1 MGNAAA
7 TQASE
12 TQLRSSFGSQQL
24 GLSISADT
32 ALAGGEAAGA
42 EHGAVFTKRWVVE
55 LILDLAGYTAD
66 RPLGDLVA
74 IEPACGEGAFLMPMV
89 ERLSDACRR
98 DGRSLVD
105 SLGAIRAYDLQ
116 TASVMASRQAVV
128 ETLVGRDWPADQA
141 TDFAERA
148 VQAGDFLLQD
158 HVHGEADFVLGNPP
172 YVRLESVPNGRSEAY
187 RRACETMSGRADIYV
202 GFLEIGLRVL
212 RPNGTLSFICAD
224 RWMRNQYGRLLR
236 RLVADHF
243 SVEAAIEMHDVDAFE
258 DEVSAYPSVITIRRR
273 TQQPALVAKTSAAF
287 DARAAA
293 GLARWRLTARTADE
307 LQGDAFRAAVLPG
320 WFPGT
325 SSWPTGSPAR
335 LAALQELEDRL
346 PTLEDETTGTRVGIG
361 VATGA
366 DQVYVTEDAS
376 VVEPD
381 RLLPLAMAYDT
392 LEGRLDWSGRYL
404 VNPWRSDGGGLV
416 NLDDFPGLSGY
427 YEAHAAQ
434 LRARNVA
441 KRRPRDWF
449 RTIDRVD
456 PQLTGQDK
464 LLFPDIK
471 AAIHPVL
478 DRGTSYPHHN
488 LYFVVSRQWDL
499 EVLGGL
505 LLSRVAQ
512 MFIEAYAVRM
522 RGGYLRFQAQY
533 LRQIRVPT
541 IADVSDDAA
550 EALRDA
556 FRRRDVAVATDIALC
571 LYGLTELPD

>member
-1 MGNAAA
+1 
-7 TQASE
+7 
-12 TQLRSSFGSQQL
+12 
-24 GLSISADT
+24 
-32 ALAGGEAAGA
+32 
-42 EHGAVFTKRWVVE
+42 
-55 LILDLAGYTAD
+55 
-66 RPLGDLVA
+66 
-74 IEPACGEGAFLMPMV
+74 
-89 ERLSDACRR
+89 
-98 DGRSLVD
+98 
-105 SLGAIRAYDLQ
+105 
-116 TASVMASRQAVV
+116 
-128 ETLVGRDWPADQA
+128 
-141 TDFAERA
+141 
-148 VQAGDFLLQD
+148 
-158 HVHGEADFVLGNPP
+158 
-172 YVRLESVPNGRSEAY
+172 
-187 RRACETMSGRADIYV
+187 
-202 GFLEIGLRVL
+202 
-212 RPNGTLSFICAD
+212 
-224 RWMRNQYGRLLR
+224 
-236 RLVADHF
+236 
-243 SVEAAIEMHDVDAFE
+243 
-258 DEVSAYPSVITIRRR
+258 
-273 TQQPALVAKTSAAF
+273 
-287 DARAAA
+287 
-293 GLARWRLTARTADE
+293 
-307 LQGDAFRAAVLPG
+307 
-320 WFPGT
+320 
-325 SSWPTGSPAR
+325 
-335 LAALQELEDRL
+335 
-346 PTLEDETTGTRVGIG
+346 
-361 VATGA
+361 
-366 DQVYVTEDAS
+366 
-376 VVEPD
+376 
-381 RLLPLAMAYDT
+381 MAYDT